1 MEVLIGKQVGL
12 LRSMASGRVI
22 SLIVGV
28 SVFATVISCASEIVP
43 TVGDAELNSTPVT
56 EVTVSAEFNADSFAA
71 INPQPEIRE
80 LDLEIDLGFYE
91 RERLP
96 RDAIEPIYTPK
107 FVSPEES
114 VLRPTEMVM
123 GLEINGDARA
133 YPTGMLRAREMVNDE
148 VGGTPVLVSW

>member
-43 TVGDAELNSTPVT
+43 TVGDAEVNSTPVT

-91 RERLP
+91 REAAASGRYRADLHTQV
-96 RDAIEPIYTPK
+96 RFSRRI
-107 FVSPEES
+107 S
-114 VLRPTEMVM
+114 V
-123 GLEINGDARA
+123 AA
-133 YPTGMLRAREMVNDE
+133 Y
-148 VGGTPVLVSW
+148 